1 MREILAFLALFN
13 CYPVATIT
21 PSNETFFLGGV
32 IYMRPDMV
40 RREVLIHELVHACDY
55 SARGSAKNRA
65 DWVYRERRAMAIEG
79 AYIDRERGGGGTI
92 RPLNISL
99 PMALK

>member
-55 SARGSAKNRA
+55 QNHGPAKTYRE
-65 DWVYRERRAMAIEG
+65 WLMRERRAMTIERV
-79 AYIDRERGGGGTI
+79 YIDRERGGGGTI